1 MKIKERNTMNSLYE
15 EIRYNKNTLGTHKN
29 IRKGNPDLDKRHC
42 AVLSIFSL
50 MTSCGYYD
58 QAEKQLSE
66 KKPSNIVNQMLN
78 NSERMIDHTFIKD
91 EEVGVVR

>member
-1 MKIKERNTMNSLYE
+1 MNSLYE
-15 EIRYNKNTLGTHKN
+15 EIRYNKNTIGTHEG
-29 IRKGNPDLDKRHC
+29 IQKGNPDLDKRHC

-58 QAEKQLSE
+58 KAESQVTDKTPRS
-66 KKPSNIVNQMLN
+66 IVNQMLN